1 MNYNKAIRT
10 VRAAK
15 GISQKELAAL
25 TKLDASY
32 ISRIEAGQ
40 RIPTLEVI
48 ELISKKLK
56 IPVYLLTLLASD
68 QEDLH
73 GLPEKET
80 KNIATD
86 LLDVLISSK
95 HGNE

>member
-32 ISRIEAGQ
+32 ISRIEAGH

-48 ELISKKLK
+48 ELISEKLK

-68 QEDLH
+68 QKDLN

-80 KNIATD
+80 KNIATN
-86 LLDVLISSK
+86 LLDVLISAN
-95 HGNE
+95 HGNK

>member
-10 VRAAK
+10 IRAAK
-15 GISQKELAAL
+15 GISQKKLAAL
-25 TKLDASY
+25 TELDSSY
-32 ISRIEAGQ
+32 ISRIESGQ

-48 ELISKKLK
+48 ELISNKLG

-68 QEDLH
+68 QKDLH

-80 KNIATD
+80 KNIATN
-86 LLDVLISSK
+86 LLDVLLS
-95 HGNE
+95 NQQRND